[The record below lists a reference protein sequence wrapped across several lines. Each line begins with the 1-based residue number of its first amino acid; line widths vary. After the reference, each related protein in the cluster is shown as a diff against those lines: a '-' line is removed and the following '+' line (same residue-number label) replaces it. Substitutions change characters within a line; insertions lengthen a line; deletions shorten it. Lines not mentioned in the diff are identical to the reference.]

1 MNGVGY
7 NVTNIPK
14 GSYALLIE
22 GYSVGESKCGHQV
35 HLGKEKVLP
44 HLPTPS
50 CPTPPSNR
58 SGTHQHHLSSNSLEY
73 YKLSLRLGFGG
84 ISV

>member
-1 MNGVGY
+1 MNGVGN

-50 CPTPPSNR
+50 CPTPPPTVQGLTSIICLLIRSNI
-58 SGTHQHHLSSNSLEY
+58 TNCLSDLVLE
-73 YKLSLRLGFGG
+73 G
-84 ISV
+84 